1 MIPANRAADLESA
14 ATLLLEAR
22 RFAKPIADLP
32 TPMQPASL
40 EEVYCVQDALAR
52 ALEPEGPRA
61 WKIGA
66 PAPNATPLFAPMIST
81 WIHADGA
88 VLNDPRIRLRG
99 LEAEIA
105 FLIGEDLPAG
115 GRPYTRDQVSA
126 AIASCHP
133 AIEELESGLT
143 VPSQAARFSMLA
155 DLQTHGGFVYG
166 PALTDWQQID
176 FAKESVTLAV
186 DGTVMVE
193 RTASNTAGT
202 DLLRLLVYLANEGAT
217 RTGGLKRGTWVT
229 TGSWTGNT
237 FAAAG
242 SSVNVQFSTAGK
254 VSLRFA

>member
-1 MIPANRAADLESA
+1 MIAPKRAADLESA

-22 RFAKPIADLP
+22 RFAKPVADLP
-32 TPMQPASL
+32 EPMRPVSL

-52 ALEPEGPRA
+52 ALEPDGPHA

-66 PAPNATPLFAPMIST
+66 PAPDATPLFAPMISD
-81 WIHADGA
+81 WIHSDGA
-88 VLNDPRIRLRG
+88 VLDNPRIRLRG

-105 FLIGEDLPAG
+105 FLLGQDLPAS
-115 GRPYTRDQVSA
+115 GRPYSRDRVCA

-143 VPSQAARFSMLA
+143 VPSEAMRLSMLA

-166 PALTDWQQID
+166 AAVPNWQQID
-176 FAKESVTLAV
+176 FAKESVMLGV
-186 DGTVMVE
+186 DGNVMVE
-193 RTASNTAGT
+193 RTGSNTAGT
-202 DLLRLLVYLANEGAT
+202 DLVRLLVYLANEGAT
-217 RTGGLKRGTWVT
+217 RTGGLERGTWVT

-237 FAAAG
+237 FASAG
-242 SSVNVQFSTAGK
+242 SSVDVRFSTAGR